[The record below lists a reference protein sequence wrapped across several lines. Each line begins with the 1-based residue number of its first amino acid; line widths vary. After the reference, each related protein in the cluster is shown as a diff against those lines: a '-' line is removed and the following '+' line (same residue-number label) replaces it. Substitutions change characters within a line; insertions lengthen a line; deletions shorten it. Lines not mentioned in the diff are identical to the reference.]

1 MKILVFDTETTGLPS
16 DRNASIRDV
25 TKWPHIIQLSYIL
38 YDIDMKKT
46 LCCVD
51 DIIKLDDNVEISEK
65 SIELHKITRSISN
78 RKGILI
84 SEAINNFNMVLE
96 TADVVVAHNLS
107 FDKKMIMVECVRLNM
122 KQYFTNS
129 SGKGVKEYCSMK
141 NSVGICKIERVNSKG
156 EKYYKYPSLS
166 ELHNYLFGHY
176 PENVHDSMADV
187 LICLR
192 CYYKMIIGLD
202 ILSNGCSIIRKLYK
216 LYN

>member
-16 DRNASIRDV
+16 ERNASIRDV

-38 YDIDMKKT
+38 YDVDMKKT

-65 SIELHKITRSISN
+65 SIELHNITRSISN

-107 FDKKMIMVECVRLNM
+107 FDKKMIMVECVRLNT
-122 KQYFTNS
+122 KQYFTNT
-129 SGKGVKEYCSMK
+129 SGRGVKEYCSMK
-141 NSVGICKIERVNSKG
+141 NSVELCKIERVNSKG
-156 EKYYKYPSLS
+156 EKYYKYPTLS
-166 ELHNYLFGHY
+166 ELHNYLFGYY

-192 CYYKMIIGLD
+192 CYYKMFKEID
-202 ILSNGCSIIRKLYK
+202 ILTNGCSIIKKLYK

>member
-16 DRNASIRDV
+16 ERNASIRDV

-65 SIELHKITRSISN
+65 SIELHNITRSISN

-107 FDKKMIMVECVRLNM
+107 FDKKMIMVECVRLNT
-122 KQYFTNS
+122 KQYFTNT
-129 SGKGVKEYCSMK
+129 SGRGVKEYCSMK

-156 EKYYKYPSLS
+156 EKYYKYPTLS
-166 ELHNYLFGHY
+166 ELHNYLFGYY

-192 CYYKMIIGLD
+192 CYYKMFKEID
-202 ILSNGCSIIRKLYK
+202 ILTNGCSIIKKLYK

>member
-16 DRNASIRDV
+16 DRKASIREV

-84 SEAINNFNMVLE
+84 SEAITNFNMVLE

-129 SGKGVKEYCSMK
+129 SGKGVIEYCSMK
-141 NSVGICKIERVNSKG
+141 NSVELCKIERINSNG
-156 EKYYKYPSLS
+156 MKYYKYPTLS
-166 ELHNYLFGHY
+166 ELHNYLFGYY

-192 CYYKMIIGLD
+192 CYLKIVNELD
-202 ILSNGCSIIRKLYK
+202 ILTDGCSIVKKLYK

>member
-38 YDIDMKKT
+38 YDVDMQKT

-107 FDKKMIMVECVRLNM
+107 FDKKMIMVECVRLNT

-141 NSVGICKIERVNSKG
+141 NSVELCKIERVNSKG
-156 EKYYKYPSLS
+156 EKYYKYPTLS

-192 CYYKMIIGLD
+192 CYYKMFKEID
-202 ILSNGCSIIRKLYK
+202 ILTNGCSIIKKLYK

>member
-16 DRNASIRDV
+16 ERNASIRDV

-65 SIELHKITRSISN
+65 SIELHNITRSISN

-107 FDKKMIMVECVRLNM
+107 FDKKMIMVECVRLNT
-122 KQYFTNS
+122 KQYFTNT
-129 SGKGVKEYCSMK
+129 SGRGVKEYCSMK
-141 NSVGICKIERVNSKG
+141 NSVELCKIERVNSKG
-156 EKYYKYPSLS
+156 EKYYKYPTLS
-166 ELHNYLFGHY
+166 ELHNYLFGYY

-192 CYYKMIIGLD
+192 CYYKMFKEID
-202 ILSNGCSIIRKLYK
+202 ILTNGCSIIKKLYK

>member
-1 MKILVFDTETTGLPS
+1 M
-16 DRNASIRDV
+16 
-25 TKWPHIIQLSYIL
+25 WPYIVQLSYIL

-65 SIELHKITRSISN
+65 SIELHNITRSISN

-107 FDKKMIMVECVRLNM
+107 FDKKMIMVECVRLNT
-122 KQYFTNS
+122 KQYFTNT
-129 SGKGVKEYCSMK
+129 SGRGVKEYCSMK
-141 NSVGICKIERVNSKG
+141 NSVELCKIERVNSKG
-156 EKYYKYPSLS
+156 EKYYKYPTLS
-166 ELHNYLFGHY
+166 ELHNYLFGYY

-192 CYYKMIIGLD
+192 CYYKMIKGLD
-202 ILSNGCSIIRKLYK
+202 ILTNGCSIIKKLHK

>member
-16 DRNASIRDV
+16 ERNASIRDV

-38 YDIDMKKT
+38 YDVDMKKT

-65 SIELHKITRSISN
+65 SIELHNITRSISN

-107 FDKKMIMVECVRLNM
+107 FDKKMIMVECVRLNT
-122 KQYFTNS
+122 KQYFTNT
-129 SGKGVKEYCSMK
+129 SGRGVKEYCSMK
-141 NSVGICKIERVNSKG
+141 NSVELCKIERVNSKG
-156 EKYYKYPSLS
+156 EKYYKYPTLS
-166 ELHNYLFGHY
+166 ELHNYLFGYY

-192 CYYKMIIGLD
+192 CYYKMIKEID
-202 ILSNGCSIIRKLYK
+202 ILTNGCSIIKK
-216 LYN
+216 LYNLYN

>member
-38 YDIDMKKT
+38 YDIDMQKT

-107 FDKKMIMVECVRLNM
+107 FDKKMIMVECVRLNT

-156 EKYYKYPSLS
+156 EKYYKYPTLS

-192 CYYKMIIGLD
+192 CYYKMIKGLD